1 MDNRKLQVIDMLG
14 LNVIE
19 KHPRLCIVKK
29 EESDFYEDRK
39 IVFLQKYER
48 QFDTF
53 CDMDDNRY
61 KFAQLIFSVRE
72 LDETAIEIL
81 ADNMKKRLAKKR
93 AEGYGGWQSCTEDEL
108 SNLLTQSLEK
118 GNPVDIANFCAF
130 LLARGFTYKAKD
142 DCYFRNN
149 H

>member
-72 LDETAIEIL
+72 LDETASRTPPVIQNQIPTPRLSTVTTLIAIVVSQIL
-81 ADNMKKRLAKKR
+81 KTAPIFN
-93 AEGYGGWQSCTEDEL
+93 L
-108 SNLLTQSLEK
+108 SSL
-118 GNPVDIANFCAF
+118 
-130 LLARGFTYKAKD
+130 
-142 DCYFRNN
+142 
-149 H
+149 

>member
-93 AEGYGGWQSCTEDEL
+93 AEGYGGW
-108 SNLLTQSLEK
+108 
-118 GNPVDIANFCAF
+118 
-130 LLARGFTYKAKD
+130 
-142 DCYFRNN
+142 
-149 H
+149 